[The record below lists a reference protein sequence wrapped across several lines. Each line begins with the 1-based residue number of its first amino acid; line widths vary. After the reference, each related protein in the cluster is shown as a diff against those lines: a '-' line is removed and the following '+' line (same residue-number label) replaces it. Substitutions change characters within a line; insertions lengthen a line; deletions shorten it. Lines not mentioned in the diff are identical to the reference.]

1 MANSIKREG
10 IKQLNQLAT
19 RVARQYN
26 LPGTNG
32 NEHRISLEDK
42 ENLIL
47 QIGRLITYIE
57 NMQEDS
63 PDLKVRPF

>member
-10 IKQLNQLAT
+10 IKQLEELT
-19 RVARQYN
+19 KRVLRQYN

-32 NEHRISLEDK
+32 NQHRIDK
-42 ENLIL
+42 TDKDALL
-47 QIGRLITYIE
+47 GMIGIMITYIE
-57 NMQEDS
+57 NMHEDS

>member
-10 IKQLNQLAT
+10 VKQLTQLSV
-19 RVARQYN
+19 RVNRQYN

-32 NEHRISLEDK
+32 NQHRIDRTDK
-42 ENLIL
+42 DNLL
-47 QIGRLITYIE
+47 NMIGQLITYIE
-57 NMQEDS
+57 NMHEDS